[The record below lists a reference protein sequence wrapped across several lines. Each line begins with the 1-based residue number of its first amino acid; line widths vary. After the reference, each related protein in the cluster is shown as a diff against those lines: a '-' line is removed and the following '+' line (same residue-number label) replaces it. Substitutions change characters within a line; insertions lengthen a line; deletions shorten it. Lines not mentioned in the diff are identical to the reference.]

1 MASFTD
7 VIPQFNPYIQQLPVE
22 AMVAVGMEKQQRYDQ
37 GIQRIQSQIDQVAG
51 LSIARPQDKQYL
63 QSKLNEL
70 GTKLKGVA
78 AADFSNFQ
86 MVNSVAGM
94 AGTIA
99 KDPNIIASVQ
109 STAQRRAIQEKIQK
123 DVDAGNYNPAN
134 TYLYNLSDDEWLN
147 NPNVGAKYTGYYKT
161 PHDVWGKLREIAKE
175 VGVDEKTIQNLF
187 ETDEMGR
194 VKKDED
200 GNPIW
205 NNIMIEETFK
215 GKDPSKVLYAFQNAL
230 NASDYEQLS
239 IEGRYNYKDVT
250 PEKLEEMV
258 VTSFDKTIKFNNGKL
273 ELLKITLAEEENK
286 ANTDLYD
293 EEYITSL
300 KDRISYFENRNA
312 EIQKSKIESIEVID
326 RNPEAA
332 KANLYTQN
340 YLSSMS
346 EVLSGDK
353 TISRK
358 FSVNPMFEVSMRIN
372 EFRQRQEQWLAD
384 YNLRLRA
391 DQRAQEEHNKK
402 MEDLDAKAAYFQAG
416 GVDLPIDAD
425 PAAVR
430 ARVESDYAASV
441 EMLNETYNTLA
452 LQTLKM
458 ANPGDTQEQLQK
470 KLADAAAYNGETVN
484 PSSGE
489 INKTAK
495 IMAGSMLYLYKTNPD
510 AVPKTLH
517 GLINSSYGLLKDVE
531 SRRSVMDKAQKDA
544 REAAILQGVDM
555 EAYDKAVKSIKGTS
569 VKLASG
575 ESVNLSQQDLI
586 DYVNLHP
593 EMHNAGGLL
602 LAMFTVDKNQEKLRD
617 EAKIRLDSKFGQS
630 KMKEIE
636 RLMYP
641 VQSSSFL
648 GLGKGGMYAPAPSSL
663 MYDVS
668 ETLRDANQQI
678 LDKLYAE
685 AYIKN
690 GAVPVGK
697 VATIDQGD
705 EKTQDYKNKF
715 AAVLRKFQADLD
727 EDVYNSMS
735 NAISSESFL
744 ATISTMPGANMMSPS
759 TYTLQITG
767 KDGAV
772 SEIEVEASD
781 YKFLTG
787 YEPPVNPNIKN
798 AYDLLNARGTTNL
811 DKQGQYSTAYFKTQ
825 DFPNFSSNN
834 YKLMG
839 DLEQDALNTNIVYPR
854 IYIFDKN
861 GNFQKSFLLGD
872 IALEKKN
879 AQGQINFEL
888 EAWSSA
894 VNANLIKQTTNFPIY

>member
-175 VGVDEKTIQNLF
+175 VGVDEKTIPNLF

-194 VKKDED
+194 VKKDKD

-205 NNIMIEETFK
+205 NNIMVEETFK

-239 IEGRYNYKDVT
+239 IEGRYNYKDLT

-258 VTSFDKTIKFNNGKL
+258 VTSSDKTIKFNNGKL

-312 EIQKSKIESIEVID
+312 EIQKSKIESLEVID

-372 EFRQRQEQWLAD
+372 EFEQDQKQWMAD

-402 MEDLDAKAAYFQAG
+402 MEALDAKAAYFQAG

-425 PAAVR
+425 PAMVR
-430 ARVESDYAASV
+430 ARVESDYSASV

-452 LQTLKM
+452 LEALKM

-470 KLADAAAYNGETVN
+470 KLADAAAYNGQTVN

-489 INKTAK
+489 INKTAQ
-495 IMAGSMLYLYKTNPD
+495 IMAGSMLTLYKTNPD
-510 AVPKTLH
+510 AIPKTLH
-517 GLINSSYGLLKDVE
+517 GLINSSYALLKDVE

-555 EAYDKAVKSIKGTS
+555 EAYDKVVKNVKPTTITVKGE
-569 VKLASG
+569 K
-575 ESVNLSQQDLI
+575 VNLSQQDLI
-586 DYVNLHP
+586 DFINLRP
-593 EMHNAGGLL
+593 EIYNFFGEW
-602 LAMFTVDKNQEKLRD
+602 TVDKNQEMLRNQ
-617 EAKIRLDSKFGQS
+617 AKIRLGSKYGS
-630 KMKEIE
+630 KLQDITNE
-636 RLMYP
+636 LYP
-641 VQSSSFL
+641 LQMVGDVPVEKPLLFL
-648 GLGKGGMYAPAPSSL
+648 EKLSLELG
-663 MYDVS
+663 
-668 ETLRDANQQI
+668 DAKSQDYNKF
-678 LDKLYAE
+678 LSE

-705 EKTQDYKNKF
+705 EKPQDYKNKF